1 MSSDTHTPPTSMP
14 PKKSRSGTSR
24 SYAARAAAGRPN
36 VTFSLAT
43 ETVEMIARLS
53 ESLGLSRS
61 AVVSLAIAQLD
72 RKKK

>member
-1 MSSDTHTPPTSMP
+1 
-14 PKKSRSGTSR
+14 
-24 SYAARAAAGRPN
+24 
-36 VTFSLAT
+36 LAT